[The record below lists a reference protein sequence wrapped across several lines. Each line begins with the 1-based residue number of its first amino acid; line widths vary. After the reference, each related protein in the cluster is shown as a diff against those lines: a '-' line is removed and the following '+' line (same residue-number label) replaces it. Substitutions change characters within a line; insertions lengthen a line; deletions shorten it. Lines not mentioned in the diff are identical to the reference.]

1 MKIHLALVCQLF
13 LLALLP
19 VANAESLYNE
29 STFQPLAADQR
40 ARRPGDLIM
49 VTVLENSSATTATGS
64 AAQRDQDVGLSA
76 GLVGKRRVGASL
88 GTENSYDTTG
98 RAQRSGRL
106 LAQISAAVVMVR
118 PNGDLVISGRQ
129 IVDINDEKQEIF
141 LSGVVRPIDISDD
154 NTVPSSRLAEAS
166 IRYAGQGELADRQ
179 KPGWWNRL
187 LHVLGW

>member
-1 MKIHLALVCQLF
+1 MCQIF

-19 VANAESLYNE
+19 VAYAETLYNE
-29 STFQPLAADQR
+29 STFQPLAADHR
-40 ARRPGDLIM
+40 ARRPGDLVM
-49 VTVLENSSATTATGS
+49 VTVLENSSAATATGAS
-64 AAQRDQDVGLSA
+64 AQRDQDVGLSA
-76 GLVGKRRVGASL
+76 DITGRRKFGANLS
-88 GTENSYDTTG
+88 TENGYDANG

-129 IVDINDEKQEIF
+129 ILDINDEKQEIF
-141 LSGVVRPIDISDD
+141 LSGVVRPIDIGDD

>member
-19 VANAESLYNE
+19 VAHAESLYNE